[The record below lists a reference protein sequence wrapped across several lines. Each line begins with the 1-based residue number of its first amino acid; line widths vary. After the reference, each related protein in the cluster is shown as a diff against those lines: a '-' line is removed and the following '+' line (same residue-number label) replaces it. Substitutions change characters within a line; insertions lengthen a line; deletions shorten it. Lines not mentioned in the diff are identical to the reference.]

1 MPDLARYL
9 QAMAAR
15 AERLPRERDVDAVKS
30 ERVAA
35 GRAGLRAGRGR
46 LPAGAAEPPELAGVR
61 WMIEELRV
69 SLFAQRLRTAY
80 PISEQ
85 RIYRVLD
92 RLVV

>member
-1 MPDLARYL
+1 M
-9 QAMAAR
+9 
-15 AERLPRERDVDAVKS
+15 DAVKAD
-30 ERVAA
+30 RVRLVEEAYA
-35 GRAGLRAGRGR
+35 QVRGR
-46 LPAGAAEPPELAGVR
+46 LPDGVPEPPELAEVR

-92 RLVV
+92 GIVV